1 MNKYSII
8 NQKRYMPDGRCLHRI
23 VAKRDFGTIREG
35 TVGGFIE
42 DTCNLSQ
49 SGDCWVGDKAA
60 VYANARV
67 TKNAVV
73 RGYAV
78 LKGYAIATGNA
89 VVEGRALLDQYAFV
103 SDFAWV
109 GNSTYLSGCATVV
122 DHARL
127 YCYGYR
133 SKSGKTYM
141 PNVTGMARI
150 KDCAFLEG
158 RVSVRDHATVG
169 GHSKVIGRIRVI
181 EHAWISDEAELQ
193 GRVLVAGTAHV
204 IGQACLCDR
213 TVVTDSSLIGRQTIL
228 GGKSLVTCDAIVLIR
243 GRLDNAIFSG
253 NQLVTSC
260 NGSLRISVLPW
271 RQHATA

>member
-1 MNKYSII
+1 MNKYAII
-8 NQKRYMPDGRCLHRI
+8 NQKRYLPDGRCLYRI
-23 VAKRDFGTIREG
+23 VAKRDFGKIKEG

-42 DTCNLSQ
+42 DTNNLSQ

-73 RGYAV
+73 RGHAV
-78 LKGYAIATGNA
+78 LKDYAIATGNA
-89 VVEGRALLDQYAFV
+89 VIEGRALLDQYAFV
-103 SDFAWV
+103 NDFAWV
-109 GNSTYLSGCATVV
+109 GNSTYLSECATVV

-150 KDCAFLEG
+150 KDSAFLEG
-158 RVSVRDHATVG
+158 RVSIRDHATVG
-169 GHSKVIGRIRVI
+169 GHSQVIGRIRLI
-181 EHAWISDEAELQ
+181 EQAWISDEAELH
-193 GRVLVAGTAHV
+193 GHVLVAGTAHI

-213 TVVTDSSLIGRQTIL
+213 TVVTGNALIGGQTIL
-228 GGKSLVTCDAIVLIR
+228 GGKSLVTCDAVVMVT
-243 GRLDNAIFSG
+243 GRLDNVTFSG
-253 NQLVTSC
+253 NQYVTNR
-260 NGSLRISVLPW
+260 NGSLNVSTLQR
-271 RQHATA
+271 RQHAIA